1 MARHSLLRGG
11 ATDRPVW
18 RHPDRHCLGAS
29 LDSAMV
35 WCLDAREI
43 AVSAAKDVSSSNAG
57 RADGSIVDAA
67 PSLSPAPKAAPES
80 EMEDKTRRSEEPR
93 SPENPDRYQ
102 VMRDTIMPA
111 MEGISECL
119 FMRGF
124 TSVIVVHQL
133 YRIVEWLSRYGSRSF
148 EDITL
153 IPIRGLR
160 WLKVRVE
167 AANGPFLMSLPF
179 WHLPKRD
186 AKRVPIDLGFSGEAN
201 RVPALGIILA
211 GGFFSIGA
219 LIAAP
224 IYAVLAIARALS
236 TTFMMAIREIPYLL
250 AILLVVFTSS
260 DAWRLYGSE
269 AYSRFIVLIV
279 IMVGLGIAAVFR
291 IVADEADEIAKRA
304 ADVAAEKVDWRT
316 IIFEPINEG
325 TQATSLAKE
334 TPAKV
339 LADHHVRPL
348 NIIGENW
355 ARWLM
360 TNAKAI
366 FWFTIIMQIVA
377 IAFWVSVSFMVLG
390 MVVANSEA
398 YSQLLPA
405 HTQPTVIWH
414 SGVLGQTFIVS
425 QQLVLLS
432 VTLGTIAGLTFA
444 TVSLQDD
451 GSRQRFLNH
460 SLSDLKCSLVI
471 LSYYLGAFQELILLL
486 QLDRSRIVELLRGD
500 IGVLAPSRAEGDS
513 ASQQSSE
520 QKHPG

>member
-1 MARHSLLRGG
+1 M
-11 ATDRPVW
+11 
-18 RHPDRHCLGAS
+18 
-29 LDSAMV
+29 
-35 WCLDAREI
+35 
-43 AVSAAKDVSSSNAG
+43 SAAKDMSSSNAG

-67 PSLSPAPKAAPES
+67 PES
-80 EMEDKTRRSEEPR
+80 EMEDKTRRSEEPQ
-93 SPENPDRYQ
+93 SPENPDRRQ
-102 VMRDTIMPA
+102 VMTDTIMPA
-111 MEGISECL
+111 MDGISECL

-124 TSVIVVHQL
+124 TSVIVVHQF
-133 YRIVEWLSRYGSRSF
+133 YKTVEWLSRYGYRSF
-148 EDITL
+148 EDIRL

-160 WLKVRVE
+160 WLKVRIETADESFLIFCPILGLRWLKVRVE
-167 AANGPFLMSLPF
+167 AVNGPFLMSLPF

-186 AKRVPIDLGFSGEAN
+186 AKRVPIDLSFSGGVN

-211 GGFFSIGA
+211 VGFFSIGA

-224 IYAVLAIARALS
+224 IYAALAIARALS

-291 IVADEADEIAKRA
+291 IVADEADEIAKKA
-304 ADVAAEKVDWRT
+304 ADEAGEKVDWRT

-334 TPAKV
+334 TPAKI

-348 NIIGENW
+348 NILGENW

-366 FWFTIIMQIVA
+366 FWFTITMQIVA
-377 IAFWVSVSFMVLG
+377 VAFWVSVTFMVLG
-390 MVVANSEA
+390 IVVVNSGA
-398 YSQLLPA
+398 YSQFLPA

-414 SGVLGQTFIVS
+414 SSVLGQTFIVT

-451 GSRQRFLNH
+451 GSRQRFLDH

-486 QLDRSRIVELLRGD
+486 RLDRNRIVELLRGEID
-500 IGVLAPSRAEGDS
+500 VSQMVLMRSRAEGDS

-520 QKHPG
+520 QEHPG